1 MRVYRLALAMLPI
14 LAAGLDA
21 RADGQ
26 PCNEGGAGAGEL
38 VYRADFEADHDGW
51 TIENTPGTGVG
62 LWSRA
67 DFCLA
72 NSAPSGGDYVLAF
85 QFLAS
90 CNYSVESLGLGFGLP
105 LVGHV
110 TSAPI
115 DLGSADGVT
124 TLVFDY
130 AISTDGAAT
139 RDRLTLSASEDG
151 LTFTPI
157 ADNRPNTGLP
167 DLCDNNT
174 FTSTWRTAA
183 LDVSG
188 FAGKLLYLRFHFDTV
203 TAFANS
209 RPGVAIDDVRV
220 YAAGTAEGTLEE
232 GEGGVEGSIE
242 GEDPGTTLAPANID
256 FDFFM
261 RGLETNILVEELDGL
276 IAFSPELADLNGPLA
291 YLNDTAPPNGLLD
304 ASEFALIARVL
315 SDPTIDLRASGGL
328 WYAPVREAWQKNFLR
343 TGVDCG
349 VLLPSFIPGIRNLFA
364 AYATMGD
371 ADSMA
376 FYVALLMLGDIAAED
391 FIGINL
397 NVVVPNPVDYT
408 RLPQW
413 LGLYGDADGDGATN
427 REEYDY
433 AVSLTVAPYILEAYA
448 TEGGTITPNGVFG
461 KGAGENQVFEFT
473 TEPDYRFAGIEV
485 DGVLYPPVPQY
496 LFMRSR
502 VDYVRAA
509 LDPEIVPGGKGG
521 AIPANHTVVAVFE
534 STLVPEGEVP
544 VDGEGAAEGE
554 GEGVI
559 EGEGVVEGLAEGELE
574 GVLEGELGEGEG
586 DGALEGEGGTEGE
599 APVFH
604 TLDGDQSGVL
614 DLVELLRAIQFYNAG
629 AFGCDASNEEDGY
642 GVGGGVTTECAR
654 HDADYIEPQWVLGLS
669 ELLRQVQIFNTGGY
683 YACAGAG
690 ESDGYCAGTR

>member
-1 MRVYRLALAMLPI
+1 MRVHAALLATL
-14 LAAGLDA
+14 GLCSGA
-21 RADGQ
+21 WADGQ
-26 PCNEGGAGAGEL
+26 PCNEGGAGSGEL
-38 VYRADFEADHDGW
+38 IYRADFEADHEGW

-62 LWSRA
+62 IWSRA

-85 QFLAS
+85 QFFAT

-110 TSAPI
+110 TSDPI
-115 DLGSADGVT
+115 DLRAAEGAA

-130 AISTDGAAT
+130 AIATDGAST
-139 RDRLTLSASEDG
+139 RDRLTLLASEDG
-151 LTFTPI
+151 VTFTPI
-157 ADNRPNTGLP
+157 ADNRANTGLP
-167 DLCDNNT
+167 DLCDSNT
-174 FTSTWRTAA
+174 FSATWRTAA
-183 LDVSG
+183 FDVSD
-188 FAGKLLYLRFHFDTV
+188 FAGKMLYLRFHFDTV
-203 TAFANS
+203 SAFANS

-220 YAAGTAEGTLEE
+220 FADAAVEGAADE
-232 GEGGVEGSIE
+232 GEGVEGESE
-242 GEDPGTTLAPANID
+242 GDDISTALAPVVID

-304 ASEFALIARVL
+304 ATEFALIARVL

-397 NVVVPNPVDYT
+397 NVIVPNPVDYT

-427 REEYDY
+427 QEEYDY
-433 AVSLTVAPYILEAYA
+433 AAGLVLNPYILEAYA

-461 KGAGENQVFEFT
+461 KGAGEHQLFEFT
-473 TEPDYRFAGIEV
+473 TEPDYRFVGIEV
-485 DGVLYPPVPQY
+485 DGVLYPPVAQY

-544 VDGEGAAEGE
+544 VEGEGAAEGE
-554 GEGVI
+554 GAS
-559 EGEGVVEGLAEGELE
+559 EGEGSVEGSTEGELE
-574 GVLEGELGEGEG
+574 GAPEGEGGEEEGSVEGEGEG
-586 DGALEGEGGTEGE
+586 EGEGGTEGE

-604 TLDGDQSGVL
+604 TLDGNQSGVF

-629 AFGCDASNEEDGY
+629 AFGCDALNEEDGY

-683 YACAGAG
+683 YACAGVG
-690 ESDGYCAGTR
+690 ETDGYCAGAR